1 MSGAVLE
8 SALFTLK
15 DGVTREAFMATVEG
29 MSLWAAEYR
38 SAPTCNGEVQQED
51 QTRQARFGLTHL

>member
-15 DGVTREAFMATVEG
+15 DGETREAFMATVEG

-38 SAPTCNGEVQQED
+38 SAPTNYGEVQQED

>member
-29 MSLWAAEYR
+29 MSLWAAEQQGFVSR
-38 SAPTCNGEVQQED
+38 EPAPG
-51 QTRQARFGLTHL
+51 